1 MTEYLKVDGLCGSAK
16 TYTALRYAIRRAA
29 LGQKFIIVQPT
40 MNLIADTLRDCAS
53 FDHGVPYRAIHGG
66 TTGNVVGDIIAHT
79 KAAQP
84 GGELLFVTHSA
95 FMLLPYFDRRDLW
108 DVIWDELPQADF
120 CEELNVP
127 NSHRLITDLIAVD
140 PETKNLADNR
150 YAPVV
155 ANDRRGLQA
164 IARNVEGDQVWT
176 VFQQFAQKVV
186 SDHWSAYVLDDQ
198 FCNLIESSGENRKLL
213 TFAHLKP
220 SLFEGFA
227 TATIMGACFEE
238 SVLFHLWMAMG
249 VKFRTHTTIQNR
261 LRYQQHDN
269 GGLLTIRYATEESW
283 SKNFRDKPLSGDQA
297 RTVLDQVVER
307 VKQAVGDV
315 DFVWMGNKDN
325 NDDIFNGH
333 GHRLPNSPHGLNP
346 YQHIHHAVILA
357 ALNPPPAHFSF
368 LDALGLDS
376 SEVKRAGY
384 WQSCYQAAMRISLRN
399 PADRN
404 PKTVTVMDRATAD
417 WLATM
422 FPGCAIEALGLNGM
436 PSKGKP
442 GRPREHASTAD
453 RKRAHRNQ
461 FKMEL
466 KAALD
471 LVNDVGCDG
480 RLSILARQLREQM
493 SEFGFG
499 RDKSLSTMGHTD
511 LHAMAGTIFTSIYEA
526 APFEFM
532 ALGDAET
539 FIEGLRH
546 LHAHEVPSKDQNGL
560 ISPAI
565 FDPVLTG
572 ETKRGLANIRAIWG
586 IWLDNDGG
594 DLSPQQFARMFP
606 RLRMAIFNSYSS
618 TCQIP
623 RWRAFIPTTI
633 AMPIA
638 AYRAIAGQI
647 MRTVNDAGYWS
658 KEQLTDNRR
667 IKSGRHHGFDMSKL
681 TPSSLFYLPVQAS
694 DPGDS
699 FFLDYNEARRLPLD
713 PYAWADY
720 ASNHAMPEPEQIV
733 APVVELPA
741 PKPLP
746 TTISPELQAL
756 SENLRSHHAANAN
769 VALAVRRDRAIQ
781 RWRIEGTAPHVGNR
795 KFFDLGRDLANTG
808 MTDAEIADIL
818 HAEAGFSRTPD
829 DRRKQVQS
837 ILRSLR
843 RRKAA

>member
-1 MTEYLKVDGLCGSAK
+1 MTEYYKVDGLCGSAK
-16 TYTALRYAIRRAA
+16 TYTALRYAITRAG
-29 LGQKFIIVQPT
+29 LGLKFIIVQPT
-40 MNLIADTLRDCAS
+40 MSLIAETLKDCAS
-53 FDHGVPYRAIHGG
+53 LDHQVPFRAIHGG
-66 TTGNVVGDIIAHT
+66 TTGNVVGDIIAHA

-84 GGELLFVTHSA
+84 GGELLFITHSA
-95 FMLLPYFDRRDLW
+95 FMLLPYFDRRHLW
-108 DVIWDELPQADF
+108 HVIWDELPQADF

-140 PETKNLADNR
+140 PEAQNLADNR
-150 YAPVV
+150 YAPVI

-198 FCNLIESSGENRKLL
+198 FCNLVEGDGQCRKLL

-220 SLFEGFA
+220 SLFAGFA

-238 SVLFHLWMAMG
+238 SVLFHLWTAMG
-249 VKFRTHTTIQNR
+249 VKFRTHTAIQSR
-261 LRYQQHDN
+261 LRYQRHDN
-269 GGLLTIRYATEESW
+269 GDLLTIRYATEESW
-283 SKNFRDKPLSGDQA
+283 SKNFRDKPLTGDQA
-297 RTVLDQVVER
+297 ITVFDQVIER
-307 VKQAVGDV
+307 VKLTVAGV

-325 NDDIFNGH
+325 DDRIFDGR

-346 YQHIHHAVILA
+346 YQHIHHAVVLA

-384 WQSCYQAAMRISLRN
+384 WQATYQAAMRISLRN

-417 WLATM
+417 WLAAM
-422 FPGCAIEALGLNGM
+422 FPGCTIEALGLNGM

-442 GRPREHASTAD
+442 GRPREYASTAD
-453 RKRAHRNQ
+453 RKRAHRDQ
-461 FKMEL
+461 FKAEL
-466 KAALD
+466 RAALD

-480 RLSILARQLREQM
+480 RMTILARQLREQM

-499 RDKSLSTMGHTD
+499 RDKKLSTMGHTD
-511 LHAMAGTIFTSIYEA
+511 LHAMAGTLFTSIYERE
-526 APFEFM
+526 PFEFM
-532 ALGDAET
+532 PLGDAET

-565 FDPVLTG
+565 FDPGLSG
-572 ETKRGLANIRAIWG
+572 ETGRGLANIRAIWG

-594 DLSPQQFARMFP
+594 DLSPKQFARMFP

-618 TCQIP
+618 TRQLP
-623 RWRAFIPTTI
+623 RWRVFIPTTI

-638 AYRAIAGQI
+638 AHKAIVGQI

-658 KEQLTDNRR
+658 KEQLAGNRR
-667 IKSGRHHGFDMSKL
+667 IRSGNHHGFDMSKL
-681 TPSSLFYLPVQAS
+681 TPSSLFYWPVQAS
-694 DPGDS
+694 DPADS
-699 FFLDYNEARRLPLD
+699 FFDDHNEAKRLPLD
-713 PYAWADY
+713 PYVWSDY
-720 ASNHAMPEPEQIV
+720 ASNHALPEPEQII

-741 PKPLP
+741 ATPLP
-746 TTISPELQAL
+746 ATISPKMRAL
-756 SENLRSHHAANAN
+756 SENLRAHHAANAN
-769 VALAVRRDRAIQ
+769 ADLATRRDRAIQ
-781 RWRIEGTAPHVGNR
+781 KWRAEGTAPHVGNR
-795 KFFDLGRDLANTG
+795 KFFDLARDLANAG
-808 MTDAEIADIL
+808 MGDAEIVGIL
-818 HAEAGFSRTPD
+818 NSEAGFSRSPA
-829 DRRKQVQS
+829 DRRKQVKS
-837 ILRSLR
+837 IMRSIR
-843 RRKAA
+843 RPKAA